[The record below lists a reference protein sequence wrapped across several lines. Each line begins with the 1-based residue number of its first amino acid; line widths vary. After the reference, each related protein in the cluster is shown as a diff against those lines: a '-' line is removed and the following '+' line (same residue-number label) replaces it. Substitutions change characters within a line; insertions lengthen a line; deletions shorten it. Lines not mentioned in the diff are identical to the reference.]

1 MELADERAV
10 TAERVGDGIEEDMV
24 GCHILYPGRSV
35 GMADFLKAAAR
46 DEEFFHQA
54 AVKLVQAGGLLRFG
68 QSAAETAH
76 HAFYQL
82 ADEVVGQRFL
92 ARLPQ
97 QFVFTHP
104 VAELVADR
112 VAPLVAVGIV
122 AVACPFLA
130 QGAEPLP
137 VAVGEAEKHPAFL
150 RCLLNCLC
158 VFHVVFS
165 GEIMPGNACQGV
177 KKHKCGCNTKP
188 AETKNRENCY
198 SDSTKQIK
206 FF

>member
-24 GCHILYPGRSV
+24 GRHILYPGRSV
-35 GMADFLKAAAR
+35 GMADFLKAATR
-46 DEEFFHQA
+46 DEKFFHQA
-54 AVKLVQAGGLLRFG
+54 AVKLVEAGGLLRFG

-158 VFHVVFS
+158 VFHVAFFGRNYAGKRVS
-165 GEIMPGNACQGV
+165 KC
-177 KKHKCGCNTKP
+177 KK
-188 AETKNRENCY
+188 A
-198 SDSTKQIK
+198 
-206 FF
+206 

>member
-1 MELADERAV
+1 
-10 TAERVGDGIEEDMV
+10 MV

-54 AVKLVQAGGLLRFG
+54 AVKLVEAGGLLRFG

-130 QGAEPLP
+130 QRQRSIRPFC
-137 VAVGEAEKHPAFL
+137 AV
-150 RCLLNCLC
+150 CWIVC
-158 VFHVVFS
+158 VFSMSLFS
-165 GEIMPGNACQGV
+165 GEIMPGNACQSV

-188 AETKNRENCY
+188 AETKKSGKLLFR
-198 SDSTKQIK
+198 
-206 FF
+206 